1 MNSSRVFTNNGNNQ
15 ITQTWLSKMDWT
27 CTAGRGY
34 TWGTQYLL
42 TQNLTFLPRKI
53 QGVEVW
59 VDRTEVYTLCMQS
72 FGCKRER
79 LLVHLVYLKHT
90 EAYCHWRK
98 RNSNKNSSDQK
109 DHKFLQM
116 TALLQILRQL
126 AISPNTWSTVE
137 TPWASKC
144 ILCTPCN
151 LFSIRFT
158 NQIRTLNPYPKF
170 ISWYRTLSTRAYLWL
185 IQITFDVETQT
196 V

>member
-1 MNSSRVFTNNGNNQ
+1 MAIKNGLNMHSWARLYLRNTVSSDPELDVPATKNSG
-15 ITQTWLSKMDWT
+15 
-27 CTAGRGY
+27 GRGMSRQD
-34 TWGTQYLL
+34 WSIHIMHAVFWLQ
-42 TQNLTFLPRKI
+42 K
-53 QGVEVW
+53 
-59 VDRTEVYTLCMQS
+59 RTS
-72 FGCKRER
+72 S
-79 LLVHLVYLKHT
+79 VHLVYLKHT